1 VGAGIR
7 SFSYMPEVLG
17 VLPADRVSHSADY
30 GDVSRL
36 KGQRV
41 VVVGAGASAA
51 DMAVALKNTARELRI
66 VARRPAVRFQTP
78 LDQRT
83 LMQEIKAPMTG
94 LGPGWKSVLCVK
106 APLLFHAMP
115 ESFRVEVVR
124 RYLGP
129 GPAWHTRAELE
140 GKIPID
146 AGCDIE
152 QASATGSSVRLR
164 FTQKGESRELE
175 TDHVVAATGFRVN
188 IDRLTFLDENLRR
201 RISRVA
207 GAPALNIHFE
217 SSTPGLY
224 FVGAAAANSFGP
236 MLRFVYGSDYASR
249 RASDHIVSSLR
260 RAKVSRPGAG
270 ASGPTPPQ

>member
-1 VGAGIR
+1 MGARGPDLMENEKPKPQIDK
-7 SFSYMPEVLG
+7 F
-17 VLPADRVSHSADY
+17 
-30 GDVSRL
+30 
-36 KGQRV
+36 
-41 VVVGAGASAA
+41 
-51 DMAVALKNTARELRI
+51 REL
-66 VARRPAVRFQTP
+66 A
-78 LDQRT
+78 
-83 LMQEIKAPMTG
+83 
-94 LGPGWKSVLCVK
+94 
-106 APLLFHAMP
+106 
-115 ESFRVEVVR
+115 
-124 RYLGP
+124 
-129 GPAWHTRAELE
+129 
-140 GKIPID
+140 
-146 AGCDIE
+146 
-152 QASATGSSVRLR
+152 
-164 FTQKGESRELE
+164 RELE